1 MWSTLAIATGGALG
15 SVARYGVTRLA
26 MEWAGSGTWG
36 TFAVN
41 VTGSLLLG
49 LIVGLS
55 DERIAM
61 HPVLRNGLTVGVMG
75 GYTTFSTLMLD
86 SARQLGTGSALAAV
100 ANIGGSILVGLA
112 AMLLGLLI
120 GRSA

>member
-1 MWSTLAIATGGALG
+1 
-15 SVARYGVTRLA
+15 
-26 MEWAGSGTWG
+26 
-36 TFAVN
+36 
-41 VTGSLLLG
+41 
-49 LIVGLS
+49 
-55 DERIAM
+55 
-61 HPVLRNGLTVGVMG
+61 MG